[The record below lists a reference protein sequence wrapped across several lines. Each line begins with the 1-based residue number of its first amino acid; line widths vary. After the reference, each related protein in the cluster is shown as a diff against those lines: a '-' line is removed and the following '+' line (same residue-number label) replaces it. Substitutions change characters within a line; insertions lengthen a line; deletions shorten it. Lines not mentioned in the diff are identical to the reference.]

1 MPQEE
6 IYCHVFYAMK
16 SLRKKHCMYFSKA
29 DDNNIGSICIICCS
43 VSPLT
48 HECMKWKLPL
58 TKAIWS
64 HQNCEETNL
73 CNWEMIFV
81 MLVFYYAA
89 YLNSVLYSCFTVK
102 SILQKL
108 LMIGALGQYPSYT
121 IYTVYLEIPEELV
134 LSLARFVV
142 HWVLKWDR
150 KGIVIDWL
158 FYSFT
163 LSTQSALCKMPH
175 SPIHT
180 STFTYD

>member
-16 SLRKKHCMYFSKA
+16 SLCKKHCMYFSKA

-81 MLVFYYAA
+81 MLVFYYAP

-102 SILQKL
+102 SILQKIPDDRCTWTISL
-108 LMIGALGQYPSYT
+108 LHYIHCILRNPRGISFIIGKVCGP
-121 IYTVYLEIPEELV
+121 
-134 LSLARFVV
+134 LS
-142 HWVLKWDR
+142 
-150 KGIVIDWL
+150 I
-158 FYSFT
+158 
-163 LSTQSALCKMPH
+163 KMR
-175 SPIHT
+175 
-180 STFTYD
+180 